1 MGAYSVEGIVLRHAD
16 YRENDR
22 MLTLL
27 TPRGR
32 VDALSRGCKRPKSPL
47 LPASEVF
54 VLGNYELISGKNHTL
69 VSACLLR
76 DSFYDLR
83 LDIDKLSCAA
93 YMANICEATV
103 QPDENAQRPFLLL
116 ARALGYL
123 SYHDYAPRA
132 VLSAF
137 LLHYAAAMGYKPRL
151 NHCVVCGQAIEPG
164 AGALFD
170 IEQGGVVCPACA
182 DSMTRGAALKSDELA
197 WLREALV
204 RGVRGELPPSSAPL
218 SLLQAYLESRIGKRI
233 PRLMVRLD

>member
-1 MGAYSVEGIVLRHAD
+1 MGAFSTEGIVLRHAD

-32 VDALSRGCKRPKSPL
+32 VDALCRGCKRPKSPL
-47 LPASEVF
+47 MPASEVF
-54 VLGNYELISGKNHTL
+54 VLGNYELVASKNHLL
-69 VSACLLR
+69 VAGCLLR

-83 LDIDKLSCAA
+83 LDIERLSCAA

-123 SYHDYAPRA
+123 SYHGYAPRA

-137 LLHYAAAMGYKPRL
+137 LLHYAVAMGYKPRL
-151 NHCVVCGQAIEPG
+151 NHCVICSQAIEPG

-182 DSMTRGAALKSDELA
+182 AEMRRGAALQACELA
-197 WLREALV
+197 WLREALIQ
-204 RGVRGELPPSSAPL
+204 GVRGELPPEDAPL
-218 SLLQAYLESRIGKRI
+218 PLLQAYLESRIEKKI
-233 PRLMVRLD
+233 PRLMVKV

>member
-1 MGAYSVEGIVLRHAD
+1 MGAYSIEGIVLRHAD

-27 TPRGR
+27 TPHGR

-47 LPASEVF
+47 LPGSEVF
-54 VLGNYELISGKNHTL
+54 VLANYELIISKGRAL
-69 VSACLLR
+69 VANCMLR
-76 DSFYDLR
+76 DSFYNLR
-83 LDIDKLSCAA
+83 MDINKLSCAA

-123 SYHDYAPRA
+123 SYQDIPPRA
-132 VLSAF
+132 VLCAF
-137 LLHYAAAMGYKPRL
+137 LLHYAVAMGYKPRL

-182 DSMTRGAALKSDELA
+182 GDMTRGAALKYNELN
-197 WLREALV
+197 WLRQALIK
-204 RGVRGELPPSSAPL
+204 GVKLDLPAGDAPL
-218 SLLQAYLESRIGKRI
+218 PLMQAYLERRIEKKI
-233 PRLMVRLD
+233 PKLMVKL

>member
-1 MGAYSVEGIVLRHAD
+1 MGAFSTEGIVLRHAD
-16 YRENDR
+16 YRENDC

-27 TPRGR
+27 TPHGR

-47 LPASEVF
+47 LPGSEVF
-54 VLGNYELISGKNHTL
+54 VLANYELVTTKSHAIVAN
-69 VSACLLR
+69 CLLR
-76 DSFYDLR
+76 DSFYELR

-123 SYHDYAPRA
+123 SYQPYAPRA
-132 VLSAF
+132 VLCAF
-137 LLHYAAAMGYKPRL
+137 LLHYAVAMGYKPRL
-151 NHCVVCGQAIEPG
+151 NHCVVSGKAIEPG

-170 IEQGGVVCPACA
+170 VEQGGVLAPACA
-182 DSMTRGAALKSDELA
+182 DQLIRGAALRPGELA

-204 RGVRGELPPSSAPL
+204 KGVKGELPSEDAPL
-218 SLLQAYLESRIGKRI
+218 ELMQAYLERRIEKRI
-233 PRLMVRLD
+233 PKLMVRL

>member
-1 MGAYSVEGIVLRHAD
+1 MAAYSVEGIVLRHAD

-27 TPRGR
+27 TPLGR
-32 VDALSRGCKRPKSPL
+32 LDALARGCKRPKSPL

-54 VLGNYELISGKNHTL
+54 AMGSYEVVAAKGHAI

-76 DSFYDLR
+76 DSFYPLR
-83 LDIDKLSCAA
+83 LDMDKLSCAA

-103 QPDENAQRPFLLL
+103 QPNENAQRPFLLL

-123 SYHDYAPRA
+123 SYQHYAPRT

-137 LLHYAAAMGYKPRL
+137 LLHYAAALGYKPRL
-151 NHCVVCGQAIEPG
+151 NHCVVCGRRLEVG
-164 AGALFD
+164 SGALFD

-182 DSMTRGAALKSDELA
+182 DSALRGAALRAGELH
-197 WLREALV
+197 WLRQALLEGARV
-204 RGVRGELPPSSAPL
+204 ALPPEDAPL
-218 SLLQAYLESRIGKRI
+218 PLLQAYLEARIEKRI
-233 PRLMVRLD
+233 PRLMAQL

>member
-1 MGAYSVEGIVLRHAD
+1 MGAYSVEGIVLRRAD

-54 VLGNYELISGKNHTL
+54 VLGNYELVATKSHTL
-69 VSACLLR
+69 VAACLLR

-123 SYHDYAPRA
+123 SYHAYAPRA

-137 LLHYAAAMGYKPRL
+137 LLHYAVAMGYKPRL
-151 NHCVVCGQAIEPG
+151 NHCVICGREIEPG

-170 IEQGGVVCPACA
+170 IEQGGAVCPACA
-182 DSMTRGAALKSDELA
+182 SSMTRGAALRGEELA
-197 WLREALV
+197 WLREALTE
-204 RGVRGELPPSSAPL
+204 GVRGSLPAKDAPL
-218 SLLQAYLESRIGKRI
+218 PLLQNYLESRIEKKI
-233 PRLMVRLD
+233 PGLLVKL

>member
-116 ARALGYL
+116 ARALGY
-123 SYHDYAPRA
+123 
-132 VLSAF
+132 
-137 LLHYAAAMGYKPRL
+137 KPRL

>member
-47 LPASEVF
+47 LPGSEVF
-54 VLGNYELISGKNHTL
+54 VLGNYELVTSKNHTL
-69 VSACLLR
+69 VANCLLR
-76 DSFYDLR
+76 DSFYNLR
-83 LDIDKLSCAA
+83 LDIDALACAA

-103 QPDENAQRPFLLL
+103 QPEENAQRPFLLL

-123 SYHDYAPRA
+123 CYNSYAPRA

-137 LLHYAAAMGYKPRL
+137 LLHYAIALGYRPRL
-151 NHCVVCGQAIEPG
+151 HHCVICGKEIDDSQ
-164 AGALFD
+164 GALFD
-170 IEQGGVVCPACA
+170 IEQGGVVCPDCK
-182 DSMTRGAALKSDELA
+182 SRMGRGGLLKRAELN
-197 WLREALV
+197 WLREARDV
-204 RGVRGELPPSSAPL
+204 GVKGELPAEDAPL
-218 SLLQAYLESRIGKRI
+218 PLLQAYLESRIDKRI
-233 PRLMVRLD
+233 PPLMTRL

>member
-1 MGAYSVEGIVLRHAD
+1 MGAFSAEGIVLRHAD

-32 VDALSRGCKRPKSPL
+32 VDALCRGCKRPKSPL

-54 VLGNYELISGKNHTL
+54 ALGNYELVSAKAHVI

-76 DSFYDLR
+76 DSFYPLR
-83 LDIDKLSCAA
+83 MDFDKLAVAA

-123 SYHDYAPRA
+123 SYQDYAPRA
-132 VLSAF
+132 VLTAF
-137 LLHYAAAMGYKPRL
+137 LLHYAVAMGYKPRL
-151 NHCVVCGQAIEPG
+151 NHCVVSGEAIEPG

-170 IEQGGVVCPACA
+170 IEQGGVLSPACA
-182 DSMTRGAALKSDELA
+182 DTLVRGAALPAGQLA

-204 RGVRGELPPSSAPL
+204 KGVKGDLPPEDAPL
-218 SLLQAYLESRIGKRI
+218 PLMQAYLEARIEKHI
-233 PRLMVRLD
+233 PKLMAQI

>member
-27 TPRGR
+27 TPHRR

-47 LPASEVF
+47 LPGSEVF
-54 VLGNYELISGKNHTL
+54 VLANYELVTTKNHAI
-69 VSACLLR
+69 VASCLLR

-123 SYHDYAPRA
+123 SYRDYAPRA
-132 VLSAF
+132 VLCAF
-137 LLHYAAAMGYKPRL
+137 LLHYAVAMGYKPRL
-151 NHCVVCGQAIEPG
+151 NHCVVCGQAIAPG
-164 AGALFD
+164 AGALLD
-170 IEQGGVVCPACA
+170 IEQGGVICPACA
-182 DSMTRGAALKSDELA
+182 SQMLRGSALKYNELH

-204 RGVRGELPPSSAPL
+204 KGVKLDLPAEDAPL
-218 SLLQAYLESRIGKRI
+218 PLMQAYLERRIEKKI
-233 PRLMVRLD
+233 PKLMALHL

>member
-54 VLGNYELISGKNHTL
+54 VLGNYELVTAKGRAIVAN
-69 VSACLLR
+69 CLLR
-76 DSFYDLR
+76 DSFYNLR
-83 LDIDKLSCAA
+83 LDIDKLACAA

-103 QPDENAQRPFLLL
+103 QPEDNAQRPFLLL

-123 SYHDYAPRA
+123 CYNDYAPRT

-137 LLHYAAAMGYKPRL
+137 LLHYAVAMGYKPRL
-151 NHCVVCGQAIEPG
+151 NHCVVCGKAIEPE

-182 DSMTRGAALKSDELA
+182 PQLVRGAALRPGELN
-197 WLREALV
+197 WLRESLLK
-204 RGVRGELPPSSAPL
+204 GVKGDLPAADAPL
-218 SLLQAYLESRIGKRI
+218 PLLQSYLESRIDQRI
-233 PRLMVRLD
+233 PHLMAAL

>member
-27 TPRGR
+27 TPHGR

-54 VLGNYELISGKNHTL
+54 VLGNYELVTTKAHCL
-69 VSACLLR
+69 VANCLLQ
-76 DSFYDLR
+76 DSFYPLR
-83 LDIDKLSCAA
+83 LDIDKLSAAA

-123 SYHDYAPRA
+123 SYNDYPARA
-132 VLSAF
+132 VLTAF
-137 LLHYAAAMGYKPRL
+137 LLHYAVAMGYKPRL
-151 NHCVVCGQAIEPG
+151 NHCVVSGQAIDPQ

-170 IEQGGVVCPACA
+170 IEQGGVLSPEYANQ
-182 DSMTRGAALKSDELA
+182 MMRGGALKSSELR
-197 WLREALV
+197 WLREALTQGAKV
-204 RGVRGELPPSSAPL
+204 DLPPEDAPL
-218 SLLQAYLESRIGKRI
+218 ALMQAYLEARIEKKI
-233 PRLMVRLD
+233 PHLMVQL

>member
-1 MGAYSVEGIVLRHAD
+1 MGAFSTEGIVLRHAD

-32 VDALSRGCKRPKSPL
+32 VDALCRGCKRPKSPL

-54 VLGNYELISGKNHTL
+54 VLGNYELVTAKGHTL

-103 QPDENAQRPFLLL
+103 QPEENTQRPFLLL

-123 SYHDYAPRA
+123 SYHAYAPRA
-132 VLSAF
+132 VLGAF
-137 LLHYAAAMGYKPRL
+137 LLHYAVAMGYKPRL

-182 DSMTRGAALKSDELA
+182 SSMVRGTALRSEELQ
-197 WLREALV
+197 WLREALAQ
-204 RGVRGELPPSSAPL
+204 GVRSQQPAANAPL
-218 SLLQAYLESRIGKRI
+218 PLLQEYLESRIEQRI
-233 PRLMVRLD
+233 PKLMVRL

>member
-1 MGAYSVEGIVLRHAD
+1 MGAFSTEGIVLRHAD

-32 VDALSRGCKRPKSPL
+32 VDALCRGCKRPKSPL
-47 LPASEVF
+47 MPASEVF
-54 VLGNYELISGKNHTL
+54 VLGNYELVASKNHLL
-69 VSACLLR
+69 VAGCLLR

-83 LDIDKLSCAA
+83 LDIERLSCAA

-123 SYHDYAPRA
+123 SYHGYAPRA

-137 LLHYAAAMGYKPRL
+137 LLHYAIALGYKPRL
-151 NHCVVCGQAIEPG
+151 NHCVICGQAIEPG

-182 DSMTRGAALKSDELA
+182 AEMRRGAALQSGELA
-197 WLREALV
+197 WLREALTQ
-204 RGVRGELPPSSAPL
+204 GVRGELPPEDAPL
-218 SLLQAYLESRIGKRI
+218 PLLQAYLESRIEKKI
-233 PRLMVRLD
+233 PRLMVKV

>member
-1 MGAYSVEGIVLRHAD
+1 MGAFSTEGIVLRHAD

-27 TPRGR
+27 TPHGR

-47 LPASEVF
+47 MPASEVF
-54 VLGNYELISGKNHTL
+54 VLGNYELIASKNHIL
-69 VSACLLR
+69 VAGCLLR

-83 LDIDKLSCAA
+83 LDIERLSCAA

-123 SYHDYAPRA
+123 SYHGYAPRA

-137 LLHYAAAMGYKPRL
+137 LLHYAIALGYKPRL
-151 NHCVVCGQAIEPG
+151 NHCVICGQAIEPG

-182 DSMTRGAALKSDELA
+182 GEMRRGAALPYAELA
-197 WLREALV
+197 WLREALTQ
-204 RGVRGELPPSSAPL
+204 GVRGELPPEDAPL
-218 SLLQAYLESRIGKRI
+218 PLMQAYLESRIEKKI
-233 PRLMVRLD
+233 PKLMVKL

>member
-1 MGAYSVEGIVLRHAD
+1 MGAFSTEGIVLRHAD

-32 VDALSRGCKRPKSPL
+32 IDALSRGCKRPKSPL
-47 LPASEVF
+47 MPASEVF
-54 VLGNYELISGKNHTL
+54 VLGNYELIASKNHIL
-69 VSACLLR
+69 VAGCLLR

-83 LDIDKLSCAA
+83 LDIERLSCAA

-123 SYHDYAPRA
+123 SYHGYAPRA

-137 LLHYAAAMGYKPRL
+137 LLHYAIALGYKPRL
-151 NHCVVCGQAIEPG
+151 NHCVICGQAIEPG

-182 DSMTRGAALKSDELA
+182 GEMRRGAALPYAELA
-197 WLREALV
+197 WLREALTQ
-204 RGVRGELPPSSAPL
+204 GVRGELPPEDAPL
-218 SLLQAYLESRIGKRI
+218 PLMQAYLESRIEKKI
-233 PRLMVRLD
+233 PKLMVKL

>member
-32 VDALSRGCKRPKSPL
+32 VDALCRGCKRPKSPL

-54 VLGNYELISGKNHTL
+54 VLGNYEL
-69 VSACLLR
+69 VSAKGRAVVANCLLR
-76 DSFYDLR
+76 DSFYPLR
-83 LDIDKLSCAA
+83 LDMDKLSAAA

-123 SYHDYAPRA
+123 CYNGYAPRA

-137 LLHYAAAMGYKPRL
+137 LLHYAVAMGYKPRL
-151 NHCVVCGQAIEPG
+151 NHCVVCGQTIGPD

-182 DSMTRGAALKSDELA
+182 ANMTRGAALKNKELR
-197 WLREALV
+197 WLREALLQ
-204 RGVRGELPPSSAPL
+204 GVRGEQPPEDAPL
-218 SLLQAYLESRIGKRI
+218 PLLQAYLEARIEKRI
-233 PRLMVRLD
+233 PRLMVKL